1 MAGGDETTRDDEFDD
16 GMLRELAELIGPD
29 GMAAALDTFDADLR
43 QGVAGLEAALGARD
57 AAALRRQ
64 AHRVRGLLMQFGAI
78 ASGSRAAA
86 IEAAPDDE
94 AFAACPGLLAAMPG
108 VGARLR
114 AMAARLAA
122 QG

>member
-1 MAGGDETTRDDEFDD
+1 MAGGDETTRGDEFDD
-16 GMLRELAELIGPD
+16 GMLRELADLIGPD

-43 QGVAGLEAALGARD
+43 QGVAGLEAALAARD

-78 ASGSRAAA
+78 AAGTRAAT
-86 IEAAPDDE
+86 IEAAPDEE

-108 VGARLR
+108 VAARLR

-122 QG
+122 PG